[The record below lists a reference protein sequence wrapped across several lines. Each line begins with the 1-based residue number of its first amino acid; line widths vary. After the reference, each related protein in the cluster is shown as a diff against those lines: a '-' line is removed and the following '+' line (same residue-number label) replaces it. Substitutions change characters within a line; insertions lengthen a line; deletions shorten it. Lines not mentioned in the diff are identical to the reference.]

1 MAISQWPDR
10 ERPREKLLERGP
22 QALSDAE
29 LLAIF
34 LRTGTRGESAVD
46 LARRLLREFGSLRA
60 LLTTDP
66 KRLREVRG
74 LGLAKSV
81 LLVAAL
87 ELGRRYLEES
97 FFRED
102 PLTSPDLV
110 RRYLTYKLRDRSY
123 EVFAV
128 LFLDTQHRPI
138 AFEELFRGTVN
149 ASAVY
154 PREVAKR
161 ALEHNASALIVVHN
175 HPSGCAQPSL
185 ADRQMTE
192 TLKEALSLFEIDLLD
207 HFIVGDGEL
216 FSFAEAGLL

>member
-1 MAISQWPDR
+1 MAISDWPNR

-60 LLTTDP
+60 LLNAEP
-66 KRLREVRG
+66 QRLKAIHG
-74 LGLAKSV
+74 LGLAKSA
-81 LLVAAL
+81 LLLAAL

-97 FFRED
+97 FLRED
-102 PLTSPDLV
+102 PLTSPELV
-110 RRYLTYKLRDRSY
+110 RRYLTYKLRDRPY
-123 EVFAV
+123 EIFAV
-128 LFLDTQHRPI
+128 IFLDTRNRPI
-138 AFEELFRGTVN
+138 AFEELFRGTIN

-154 PREVAKR
+154 PREVVKR
-161 ALEHNASALIVVHN
+161 ALEYNATSLILVHN
-175 HPSGCAQPSL
+175 HPSGLAAPSASDKQITSVL
-185 ADRQMTE
+185 Q
-192 TLKEALSLFEIDLLD
+192 KALVLFEIRLLD
-207 HFIVGDGEL
+207 HFVVGDGEV